1 MFGSCKT
8 VKVVVKYYYLWLGGE
23 GLSELGRANGA
34 FCRKKAL
41 PTARALLSRDG
52 NRTMLILSIL
62 ICAVASFLPTLVI
75 SWPLTYLLDWE
86 SMYYDTP
93 LMYTVLYYLE
103 WLVRFVFFFLTAT
116 PLYLGLY
123 RMAVRMSREE
133 SVRPLDVFYYFGG
146 KVLYRRAL
154 LILLRTACF
163 VLPVYGAL
171 KVLSG
176 AFGVENGVI
185 FIALSVALLAVV
197 SFVCL
202 VVSSFTGGYI
212 TLAILREDAP
222 LSECVALARELS
234 RGRTWSNVL
243 FLLSLVWRLLLSL
256 LSVGVVLLLH
266 TLPVS
271 LLASANYVGRLAEG
285 VIDLNS

>member
-1 MFGSCKT
+1 MNGS
-8 VKVVVKYYYLWLGGE
+8 
-23 GLSELGRANGA
+23 GRENAA

-52 NRTMLILSIL
+52 NRTTLILSIL

-86 SMYYDTP
+86 GMYYDTP
-93 LMYTVLYYLE
+93 LLYTVLYYLE
-103 WLVRFVFFFLTAT
+103 WLIGFVFFFLTAT
-116 PLYLGLY
+116 PLYLGIY
-123 RMAVRMSREE
+123 RMAVQMSREE
-133 SVRPLDVFYYFGG
+133 AVHLLDVFYYFGS
-146 KVLYRRAL
+146 KRLYRRAL

-163 VLPVYGAL
+163 LLPVCGAIQAL
-171 KVLSG
+171 ADAVGIENGMLVVVLSLLLLV
-176 AFGVENGVI
+176 AVFFICLVI
-185 FIALSVALLAVV
+185 FS
-197 SFVCL
+197 C
-202 VVSSFTGGYI
+202 TGGYI
-212 TLAILREDAP
+212 TLSILRENAP
-222 LSECVALARELS
+222 LSECAALARELS
-234 RGRTWSNVL
+234 RGRMWGNVL
-243 FLLSLVWRLLLSL
+243 FLLPLVWRLLLSL